1 MFSIIVSVIIP
12 CFNQSHF
19 LEGSVNSVIN
29 QTFIDWECIIV
40 NDGSNDD
47 TAIIA
52 QQLMQKD
59 KRIKYI
65 LKENGGLSAA
75 RNTGI
80 KAANSKYIL
89 PLDADDLLQPNYINA
104 TISIIEI
111 EKNIRLVYTGTQLF
125 GTEEGVRNAPFSL
138 KNFMLNNLIPCTAL
152 YYKEDW
158 QKVGGYNETMK
169 QGYEDWDFWMSL
181 FENGINVKKIDTL
194 LFKYRRTENSMSKNM
209 NVDSILNTQKE
220 IYNRHKELYLNVLG
234 DPLTLSLT
242 IKELERELELIK
254 KSGSFL
260 IAKKLSRISK
270 LFKKK

>member
-19 LEGSVNSVIN
+19 LEESVNSVIN
-29 QTFIDWECIIV
+29 QTFVDLECIIV
-40 NDGSNDD
+40 NDGSDDD
-47 TAIIA
+47 TEIIA
-52 QQLMQKD
+52 QQLMRKD

-80 KAANSKYIL
+80 KAANGKYIL
-89 PLDADDLLQPNYINA
+89 PLDADDLLQTNYINA
-104 TISIIEI
+104 AISIIET

-125 GTEEGVRNAPFSL
+125 GTEEGVRNEPFLL

-152 YYKEDW
+152 YYKDDW
-158 QKVGGYNETMK
+158 HKVGGYNEKMK

-181 FENGINVKKIDTL
+181 LENGINVKKIDKL

-209 NVDSILNTQKE
+209 NVESILNIQAE
-220 IYNRHKELYLNVLG
+220 IYNRHKEFYLRILG
-234 DPLTLSLT
+234 DPLTLSLR
-242 IKELERELELIK
+242 IKDLERQLALIK
-254 KSGSFL
+254 KSVSFST
-260 IAKKLSRISK
+260 AKKISRFIK
-270 LFKKK
+270 FFKKK